1 MPSSSFVNVNG
12 KRHANESGNERRF
25 TRYGSRMSKTLRG
38 NGASLGK
45 EAVVAA
51 SGLTGEKRDM
61 FSILPESGKVILA
74 CFKQV

>member
-25 TRYGSRMSKTLRG
+25 TRYGSRMSKTPRG

-45 EAVVAA
+45 AVVTA

-61 FSILPESGKVILA
+61 FNILPESGKVIPA